1 VPPLADAI
9 YHAFP
14 NAGKLDEL
22 LRAGRLD
29 KRFDDLTSRVVPL
42 RDNCFDVA
50 SKAFDQGWAL
60 ELLIAA
66 REAQP
71 DNPRLRQ
78 LWTILPDAASETA
91 ADARQRS
98 DRPSLLCGRSSQ
110 WNEVCQCAPTPQH
123 HLLIVAGELGQDP
136 LHFRDRIHVWLTT
149 DPRRSIVVVDWP
161 TRPAGRLAF
170 FEAIARA
177 LKTDPAQVASVVRDR
192 LAVQNLVL
200 LHDCLTVSFD
210 DPNLIRYYCEWIPE
224 LLSGPPTRFNLKCV
238 QPIEW
243 PVESAAWGL
252 LRRLGLDD
260 DRRAANRDA
269 ALGFVQALREKA
281 PAVFPVVDLDELS
294 DLEADEIQKFLRNSG
309 LTAEQQRR
317 MMEYVRDGPQKPAG
331 IFQTIDGF
339 WNQVQTTP

>member
-1 VPPLADAI
+1 VTRLADAI

-14 NAGKLDEL
+14 NAGRLDEL
-22 LRAGRLD
+22 LMSARLD
-29 KRFDDLTSRVVPL
+29 KRFDDLTARDKPL
-42 RDNCFDVA
+42 KENCWEVA
-50 SKAFDQGWAL
+50 SKAFDQGWAI

-71 DNPRLRQ
+71 DNPRLRE
-78 LWTILPDAASETA
+78 LWAALPETTSSPIEL
-91 ADARQRS
+91 RQRS
-98 DRPSLLCGRSSQ
+98 DRPSLLCGRGSQ
-110 WNEVCQCAPTPQH
+110 WNEVCQCAPAPQH
-123 HLLIVAGELGQDP
+123 HVLIVAGEAGQDP

-177 LKTDPAQVASVVRDR
+177 LKTDTGQVASAVRDR

-200 LHDCLTVSFD
+200 LHDCLTVGFD
-210 DPNLIRYYCEWIPE
+210 DPNLIKYYCEWIPE
-224 LLSGPPTRFNLKCV
+224 LLSGPPTRFNLKSV

-243 PVESAAWGL
+243 PVESTAWSL
-252 LRRLGLDD
+252 LRRLGFDD
-260 DRRAANRDA
+260 DRRAASRA
-269 ALGFVQALREKA
+269 AAMGFVQALRDKA
-281 PAVFPVVDLDELS
+281 PAIVPVVDLDELV
-294 DLEADEIQKFLRNSG
+294 DLTDEEIQKFLRNSG

-317 MMEYVRDGPQKPAG
+317 MLEYVHDGPQKPAG

-339 WNQVQTTP
+339 WNQVRTTP